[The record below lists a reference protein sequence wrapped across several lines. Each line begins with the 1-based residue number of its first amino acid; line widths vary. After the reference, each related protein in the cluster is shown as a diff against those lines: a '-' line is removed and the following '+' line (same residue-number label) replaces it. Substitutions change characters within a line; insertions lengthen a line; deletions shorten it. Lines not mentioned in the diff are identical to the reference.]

1 MNSAAIEQPAPTAGQ
16 EKVLPAVIRYV
27 EYMGNEDMVA
37 DLEARAEMG
46 YGRYGTY
53 LRTYN
58 GRDAAM
64 DCYQELL
71 DGLMYIQQA
80 MMELPPDEVYELVRV
95 RMYILTSLKWLKEYL
110 QDRPNANPIENLATQ
125 DSGRGEG

>member
-1 MNSAAIEQPAPTAGQ
+1 MNSAAIEQPAPTVGA
-16 EKVLPAVIRYV
+16 EKVLPAAIRYV
-27 EYMGNEDMVA
+27 QFMGNVDMVA
-37 DLEARAEMG
+37 DLEVRAEMG

-53 LRTYN
+53 LRTHN

-80 MMELPPDEVYELVRV
+80 MMELPPDEVHELVRV
-95 RMYILTSLKWLKEYL
+95 RMYILTSAEWLKEYL
-110 QDRPNANPIENLATQ
+110 QDRPNADAEPNLAKE
-125 DSGRGEG
+125 DS

>member
-16 EKVLPAVIRYV
+16 EKVLPAAIRYV
-27 EYMGNEDMVA
+27 EQMDVEELAA

-53 LRTYN
+53 LRTHN

-71 DGLMYIQQA
+71 DGLMYIMQA
-80 MMELPPDEVYELVRV
+80 MMELPADEVHELSRI
-95 RMYILTSLKWLKEYL
+95 RMYILISLEWLKGYL
-110 QDRPNANPIENLATQ
+110 QDRPNGNANTHVATQ
-125 DSGRGEG
+125 DT

>member
-1 MNSAAIEQPAPTAGQ
+1 MNSAAIEQPAPSAGR
-16 EKVLPAVIRYV
+16 EKVLPAAIRYV
-27 EYMGNEDMVA
+27 TNMGNEDMVA

-53 LRTYN
+53 LRTHN
-58 GRDAAM
+58 GRDALM

-80 MMELPPDEVYELVRV
+80 MMELPPDEVHKLVRV
-95 RMYILTSLKWLKEYL
+95 RMYVLVSLEWLKEYL
-110 QDRPNANPIENLATQ
+110 QDRPNANPIENLAAQ
-125 DSGRGEG
+125 NS

>member
-16 EKVLPAVIRYV
+16 EKVLPAAIRYV
-27 EYMGNEDMVA
+27 EYMEAKGLIA

-46 YGRYGTY
+46 YARYGTY
-53 LRTYN
+53 LRTHN

-71 DGLMYIQQA
+71 DGLMYIMQA
-80 MMELPPDEVYELVRV
+80 MMELPPDEVHKLSRV
-95 RMYILTSLKWLKEYL
+95 RLYILTSLEWLKGYL
-110 QDRPNANPIENLATQ
+110 EGRADANTDTDLAAQNTV
-125 DSGRGEG
+125 SCPA